1 MITIKIKK
9 KTNTKGHLILD
20 IPTDI
25 KDQELDIVLVINH
38 VETIKHRKIDWLK
51 YVGKIQWKE
60 DPLAFQKR
68 LRDEW

>member
-1 MITIKIKK
+1 MITINIKK
-9 KTNTKGHLILD
+9 RTTTKGHLILD

-38 VETIKHRKIDWLK
+38 TETIKHRKIDWLK
-51 YVGKIQWKE
+51 HVGKIQWKE